1 MLYGYVSF
9 LLPQSAIAR
18 TGRNC
23 SRTRSF
29 LFGSVRCG
37 VLAPNSNVAKTA
49 GAFGKSRMH
58 FIALILHGRR
68 SFFPKRKINRQYISS
83 NISVPIIGLVVA
95 QWVGGSIALLFH
107 NHGTRMGWVVSST
120 PRPLYPRER
129 PGNHCTGG
137 CVGPQGRSGRPGN
150 LDPTGIRSPDRP
162 ARSRSLYRL
171 SYPTH
176 FKLKI

>member
-37 VLAPNSNVAKTA
+37 VLDPNSIVTKTA
-49 GAFGKSRMH
+49 AAFGKSRMH

-120 PRPLYPRER
+120 PRPLFTPGKDPVTIVQEAVWAPRAGLDDREISTP
-129 PGNHCTGG
+129 PGFDPRTVQPV
-137 CVGPQGRSGRPGN
+137 VGRYT
-150 LDPTGIRSPDRP
+150 D
-162 ARSRSLYRL
+162 
-171 SYPTH
+171 
-176 FKLKI
+176 